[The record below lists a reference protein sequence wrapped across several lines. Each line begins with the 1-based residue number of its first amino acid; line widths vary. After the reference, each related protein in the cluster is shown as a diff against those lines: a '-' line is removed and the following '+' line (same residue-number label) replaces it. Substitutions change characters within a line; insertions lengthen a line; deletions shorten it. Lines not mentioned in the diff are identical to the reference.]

1 MKKKK
6 TPEIEIINVSETALD
21 ALTSRLTDGL
31 PLLDGDAKILL
42 SVLSTYKW
50 LQRQLKSTKLTIHR
64 LKKMFGFNT
73 EKRSWLKKPTLP
85 SDLSEQDVVNG
96 DIQPNSTTLND
107 AELTTTKK

>member
-6 TPEIEIINVSETALD
+6 TPEIINVSETELD

-73 EKRSWLKKPTLP
+73 EKRSWLKKPTP
-85 SDLSEQDVVNG
+85 PGVFNG
-96 DIQPNSTTLND
+96 DIKPDSTKSND
-107 AELTTTKK
+107 AELTTKKS

>member
-6 TPEIEIINVSETALD
+6 MPEIINVSETALD

-31 PLLDGDAKILL
+31 PLLDGYAKILL

-64 LKKMFGFNT
+64 LKKCLA
-73 EKRSWLKKPTLP
+73 S
-85 SDLSEQDVVNG
+85 
-96 DIQPNSTTLND
+96 IQKN
-107 AELTTTKK
+107 AHG